1 MIVGENNYNVNA
13 FMVPLRSRVDHS
25 VYPGIQI
32 GDMGSKLGYTSVD
45 NGWMKFDNYK
55 IPRTALLSRFVSI
68 DKEGAFEVL
77 GDPRLIY

>member
-1 MIVGENNYNVNA
+1 
-13 FMVPLRSRVDHS
+13 MVPTRSRVDHS
-25 VYPGIQI
+25 VFPGIKI
-32 GDMGSKLGYTSVD
+32 GDMGTKLGYGAID